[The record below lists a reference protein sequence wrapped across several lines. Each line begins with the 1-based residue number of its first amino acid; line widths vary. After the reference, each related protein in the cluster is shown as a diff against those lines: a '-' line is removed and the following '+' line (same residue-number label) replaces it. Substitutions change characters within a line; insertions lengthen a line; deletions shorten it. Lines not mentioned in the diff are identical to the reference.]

1 MLACLYLLLSESLLL
16 WFALLYLMLTILG
29 FLMYG
34 GGKVEESKYLESHA
48 FVEKSETWRDT
59 WISNYLSEVLKIMEY
74 QNGS

>member
-1 MLACLYLLLSESLLL
+1 
-16 WFALLYLMLTILG
+16 MLTILG

-34 GGKVEESKYLESHA
+34 GGTVEESKDLESHA